1 MIHSL
6 ASIDYLKVEP
16 TNHILFACQ
25 FSENKQI
32 CVQEQYNDADGNT
45 KFDNIFKIKI
55 QEITL
60 RELMLVQSIYTCKT
74 QTDIEKLIIDQP
86 GPQIFF
92 KVFLELGLKSLVSYL
107 AFDAK
112 SIKQLLGE
120 HNKKHFSSEFPVFYK
135 NRDGKSAIDICL
147 DKN

>member
-1 MIHSL
+1 
-6 ASIDYLKVEP
+6 
-16 TNHILFACQ
+16 
-25 FSENKQI
+25 
-32 CVQEQYNDADGNT
+32 
-45 KFDNIFKIKI
+45 
-55 QEITL
+55 
-60 RELMLVQSIYTCKT
+60 MLVQSIYTCKT